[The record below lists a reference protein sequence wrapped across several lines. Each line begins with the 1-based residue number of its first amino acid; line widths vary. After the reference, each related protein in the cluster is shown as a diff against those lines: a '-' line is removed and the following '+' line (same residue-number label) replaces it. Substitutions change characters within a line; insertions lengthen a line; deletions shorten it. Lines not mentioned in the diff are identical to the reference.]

1 MINSQRINLKSQ
13 KHRLGKRWFWVIL
26 IVIVYGWGIFGIN
39 FTKVQDSA
47 GVVTKAVLMGIV
59 KPDWHYVY
67 QGNGED
73 LVSVMLQ
80 TLAIAFVGTI
90 ISALI
95 SIPFAFWAAKTKRG
109 RLSVRSTSGRV
120 VLAIIRTF
128 PEIVLAIMFIKA
140 VGPGAFAGVLAL
152 GVHSVGMLGKL
163 FAESIEA
170 IDVGPSESIASVGG
184 NAVDALMFA
193 TLPQA
198 LPAFA
203 SYSLYRFEISVRSA
217 TILGM
222 VGAGGVGTPLLF
234 AIQTRSW
241 NRVGIILIGIIVT
254 VTIIDYLSGWLRKQL
269 G

>member
-1 MINSQRINLKSQ
+1 MGSIQ
-13 KHRLGKRWFWVIL
+13 HRSTGVWHRTRSWLWGLL

-39 FTKVQDSA
+39 FSKIQSSA
-47 GVVTKAVLMGIV
+47 GTVTKAVLMGIIH
-59 KPDWHYVY
+59 PDWHYVY

-95 SIPFAFWAAKTKRG
+95 SVPFAFWAAKR
-109 RLSVRSTSGRV
+109 RRRHFSVMSTSGRI
-120 VLAIIRTF
+120 VLAVVRTF

-163 FAESIEA
+163 FAESIET
-170 IDVGPSESIASVGG
+170 IDGGPSESIVSVGG
-184 NAVDALMFA
+184 NAVNGLVFA
-193 TLPQA
+193 TLPQV
-198 LPAFA
+198 LPAFG

-241 NRVGIILIGIIVT
+241 NRVGVILIGIIIT

>member
-1 MINSQRINLKSQ
+1 MMGSIQ
-13 KHRLGKRWFWVIL
+13 HRSAGVWHRTRSWFWGLL
-26 IVIVYGWGIFGIN
+26 IVIVYVWGIFGIN
-39 FTKVQDSA
+39 FSKIQSSA
-47 GVVTKAVLMGIV
+47 GAVTKAVLMGIIH
-59 KPDWHYVY
+59 PDWHYVY

-90 ISALI
+90 ISARI
-95 SIPFAFWAAKTKRG
+95 SIPFAFWAAKR
-109 RLSVRSTSGRV
+109 RRHHFSVLSTSGRI
-120 VLAIIRTF
+120 VLAVVRTF

-170 IDVGPSESIASVGG
+170 IDAGPGESILSVGG
-184 NAVDALMFA
+184 NAVNGLVFA
-193 TLPQA
+193 TLPQV

-241 NRVGIILIGIIVT
+241 NRVGIILIGIIIT

>member
-1 MINSQRINLKSQ
+1 MDSTQYKLSKNNHLK
-13 KHRLGKRWFWVIL
+13 RRWFWALL
-26 IVIVYGWGIFGIN
+26 IVLVYGWGIFGIN
-39 FTKVQDSA
+39 FSKVQSSA
-47 GVVTKAVLMGIV
+47 GAVTRAVLMGIV
-59 KPDWHYVY
+59 QPDWHYVY

-90 ISALI
+90 ISAFI
-95 SIPFAFWAAKTKRG
+95 SIPFAFWAAKR
-109 RLSVRSTSGRV
+109 RQRHFSVVSTSGRV
-120 VLAIIRTF
+120 ILAVVRTF

-170 IDVGPSESIASVGG
+170 IDIGPSESIASVGG
-184 NAVDALMFA
+184 NAVNGLMFA
-193 TLPQA
+193 TLPQV

-241 NRVGIILIGIIVT
+241 SRVGIILIGIIIT